1 MLEKRVRMHKREEEL
16 EDGRRIIYYTFT
28 EEEVTETDAPVE
40 DLSFE
45 DLNTSDDQVETR
57 HP

>member
-28 EEEVTETDAPVE
+28 EEEVKETDAPAE
-40 DLSFE
+40 DSSFE
-45 DLNTSDDQVETR
+45 DTDTPDNQVETR